1 MKQLID
7 KLKQP
12 IPYQWRVQ
20 SRNKDK
26 TKAMCSAYID
36 ARDVMRVLDEV
47 CEYGWEVQYK
57 EIGGFIFAGIG
68 INVMQND
75 GTDSYLTTIYRWDCG
90 QRVEDNPQDQMYD
103 QAGKSAASDA
113 FKRAAVMWGIGRF
126 LYDLSMVTLP
136 CDQHGYVVDKNG
148 NRVWDLTAHI
158 NGSGIVKVSNA
169 NTLINTTTDSAS
181 SGIRGNAAFTSG
193 SVTTPPSPSEPPA
206 LDQEKYDAMVK
217 FITDGKIKEVES
229 AMKKYKLNDSQK
241 KLLTAMINQYKAEA
255 VTKSA
260 KK

>member
-47 CEYGWEVQYK
+47 CEHGWEVQYK

-126 LYDLSMVTLP
+126 LYDIGMVTLP
-136 CDQHGYVVDKNG
+136 CDQYGNVVDGNG
-148 NRVWDLTAHI
+148 SRVWDLTKHI
-158 NGSGIVKVSNA
+158 NSLSGKVSV
-169 NTLINTTTDSAS
+169 
-181 SGIRGNAAFTSG
+181 G
-193 SVTTPPSPSEPPA
+193 SVSVSPEPPS

-217 FITDGKIKEVES
+217 FITEGKIKEVES

-241 KLLTAMINQYKAEA
+241 KLLTAMINQHKAEA

>member
-1 MKQLID
+1 MTISMNIKQLTE
-7 KLKQP
+7 KLRQP
-12 IPYQWRVQ
+12 VPYQWRVQ

-26 TKAMCSAYID
+26 TKAFCSAYID
-36 ARDVMRVLDEV
+36 ARDVMRVLDEN

-68 INVMQND
+68 INVLQND
-75 GTDSYLTTIYRWDCG
+75 GADSYLTTIYKWDCG

-126 LYDLSMVTLP
+126 LYDLEMITLP
-136 CDQHGYVVDKNG
+136 CDQYGNVVDNNG
-148 NRVWDLTAHI
+148 SRVWDLTKHI
-158 NGSGIVKVSNA
+158 NSAKS
-169 NTLINTTTDSAS
+169 TTTSTYTGRTDVTTAKPPSTP
-181 SGIRGNAAFTSG
+181 TSG
-193 SVTTPPSPSEPPA
+193 LPA

-217 FITDGKIKEVES
+217 FITEGKIKEVES
-229 AMKKYKLNDSQK
+229 AIKKYSLNDSQK
-241 KLLTAMINQYKAEA
+241 KLLTALINQAKSEA
-255 VTKSA
+255 VTKAA

>member
-75 GTDSYLTTIYRWDCG
+75 GKDSYLTTIYRWDCG

-136 CDQHGYVVDKNG
+136 CDQHGNPVDSNG
-148 NRVWDLTAHI
+148 HRIWDLTSHI
-158 NGSGIVKVSNA
+158 NGTGRFQTSVSNSTISG
-169 NTLINTTTDSAS
+169 NSTITTAK
-181 SGIRGNAAFTSG
+181 
-193 SVTTPPSPSEPPA
+193 PPSTPTSEAPA

-241 KLLTAMINQYKAEA
+241 KLLTAMINQHKAEA

>member
-47 CEYGWEVQYK
+47 CEHGWDVQYK

-68 INVMQND
+68 INVMQNE
-75 GTDSYLTTIYRWDCG
+75 GSDSYLTNICKWDCG

-136 CDQHGYVVDKNG
+136 CDQYGNVVDNNG
-148 NRVWDLTAHI
+148 NRVWDLTSHI
-158 NGSGIVKVSNA
+158 NGIGRSQSS
-169 NTLINTTTDSAS
+169 SAS
-181 SGIRGNAAFTSG
+181 ASGNSTI
-193 SVTTPPSPSEPPA
+193 TTAKPPSTPTSDAPS

-229 AMKKYKLNDSQK
+229 AMKKYNLNDSQK

-255 VTKSA
+255 ITKSA